1 MISGPWAFT
10 VLTASGIPT
19 QITGQEKRLLSG
31 FII

>member
-10 VLTASGIPT
+10 VLTASGTPT
-19 QITGQEKRLLSG
+19 RITGRGKRLLSE